1 MSANCKAKNRNIQ
14 VTPRRKP
21 DTGDLDATF
30 GVVAMKLLHR
40 LRQAKQESARQSMNW
55 PSASLQV
62 SGQTSTHWKSAVS

>member
-1 MSANCKAKNRNIQ
+1 MSANYKAKNRNIQ
-14 VTPRRKP
+14 ATPRGKP

-40 LRQAKQESARQSMNW
+40 LRRSKQKSVRQSMNW

-62 SGQTSTHWKSAVS
+62 SG